1 MNDAHDTNNSS
12 IGLSDLIIWFRTN
25 WLMITAPVVAF
36 AILGAVYA
44 FVAAPEYK
52 VSTLLAPAES
62 SASNQALG
70 QLSNQLGAL
79 GLGRMF
85 DQEQTNQVDVSIA
98 VLESRRF
105 LGEFISRHNLMP
117 VLFASRWDDEA
128 KDWQQDGAPPPSI
141 NDGYRKFK
149 RNLLVVDKDE
159 VTGFVTVSIEWKDAP
174 AAHGWLVAL
183 ISDLNGDIRQRE
195 RNEATQSLQ
204 FLSEELKRTDLM
216 DLRVALNQLSL
227 AELQKLTLANVRE
240 EFAFKIIDP
249 PNLPD
254 ADDPVWPK
262 PLLIV
267 LGGTFLGFF
276 AGLFLA
282 MVLTAW
288 RAAFRS
294 A

>member
-1 MNDAHDTNNSS
+1 
-12 IGLSDLIIWFRTN
+12 
-25 WLMITAPVVAF
+25 
-36 AILGAVYA
+36 
-44 FVAAPEYK
+44 
-52 VSTLLAPAES
+52 
-62 SASNQALG
+62 
-70 QLSNQLGAL
+70 
-79 GLGRMF
+79 
-85 DQEQTNQVDVSIA
+85 
-98 VLESRRF
+98 
-105 LGEFISRHNLMP
+105 MP

-128 KDWQQDGAPPPSI
+128 KDWQQDGDAPPSI
-141 NDGYRKFK
+141 NDGYRKF
-149 RNLLVVDKDE
+149 RNNLLVVDKDE

-174 AAHGWLVAL
+174 AAHGWLAAL
-183 ISDLNGDIRQRE
+183 INDLNGDIRQRE

-267 LGGTFLGFF
+267 LGGAFLGFF
-276 AGLFLA
+276 AGVFLA
-282 MVLTAW
+282 IVLTAW
-288 RAAFRS
+288 RAAFRP